1 MGFIRGFLL
10 VLVCG
15 LLFLS
20 VFCTTLFW
28 TLSLS
33 LEYDTLQK
41 ESVSIIKNFIKD
53 NNKNMS
59 EHVDEIFP
67 SIQSYCQN
75 HSEYVFN
82 YQGNTV
88 DIPCET
94 ALQGTDAIIEESMR
108 DSIKEFYYAEYNCNF
123 LDCMKESRIPVVL
136 ISEKAYN
143 YWTKQAYL
151 FSVISL
157 VLFIL
162 LFFFSEKK
170 TNVPILLG
178 IFLVVSSLPF
188 IKLDSLFALYSGKN
202 PLIQFLMVFFSRAYF
217 VSVRVLIAGILFLV
231 AGIILKIFKIGFFIS
246 NLISKIRGKPEI
258 PKKKQQEIPKKEQVK
273 IQGKLFQKKTVKK
286 KRYK

>member
-1 MGFIRGFLL
+1 MGFIRGFLF
-10 VLVCG
+10 VIVCG

-20 VFCTTLFW
+20 ILCTTLLW
-28 TLSLS
+28 TLSRS
-33 LEYDTLQK
+33 LEYDTLQE
-41 ESVSIIKNFIKD
+41 ESVLIIKDFIKD
-53 NNKNMS
+53 NNKNMT

-75 HSEYVFN
+75 HSEYVFS

-143 YWTKQAYL
+143 YWTQKAYL
-151 FSVISL
+151 FLTISL
-157 VLFIL
+157 VLSIL
-162 LFFFSEKK
+162 LFFLAEKK

-178 IFLVVSSLPF
+178 SFLIVASLPF
-188 IKLDSLFALYSGKN
+188 IKLDSLLALYSGKN
-202 PLIQFLMVFFSRAYF
+202 PLIQFLMIFFSQSYI
-217 VSVRVLIAGILFLV
+217 VSLRVLIMGVFFLIVGIM
-231 AGIILKIFKIGFFIS
+231 LKIFKVTFFIS
-246 NLISKIRGKPEI
+246 NLISKIRGKPKV
-258 PKKKQQEIPKKEQVK
+258 PKEKQQEIPEKKQVQTQK
-273 IQGKLFQKKTVKK
+273 NFFQKKSNKR